1 MKERE
6 GRGLGDVNLWV
17 LGVSQFVVSI
27 YGGFFSAGIGILMLA
42 ELGLVGLSNIHQMN
56 GLKSFGAV
64 FINAFAALYFAVGNH
79 VRWPLAAVMAVGAI
93 FGGYGGA
100 WLAQRIGQHGAGVVS
115 PPGCTC
121 SSLIDRRLGPLTGH
135 LWSESLPKSGQ
146 MPDHLETSVRNSP
159 GQHQRPPPEPEC
171 HAVWKGR
178 RYEQVAEQIQRLIA
192 SGALSPGD
200 RLPPE
205 RELAAKFGVGRS
217 SLRDAIR
224 TLEVM
229 GIVESRHGSG
239 TVVRDL
245 STDSL
250 VVPLASVLAHKREL
264 VAELLDVRR
273 MIEPA
278 LAARAAANA
287 TEEELSRLEDILQ
300 RQAEKVRRGE
310 PSIEEDSEFH
320 YTIALA
326 ARNSVV
332 LRVLDVLM
340 DLLRESRAR
349 SLQVPGRTKRSC
361 AGHQRILWA
370 IKRRDGPA
378 AEAAVRKHLKEIE
391 EVVTRRL

>member
-1 MKERE
+1 M
-6 GRGLGDVNLWV
+6 
-17 LGVSQFVVSI
+17 
-27 YGGFFSAGIGILMLA
+27 
-42 ELGLVGLSNIHQMN
+42 
-56 GLKSFGAV
+56 
-64 FINAFAALYFAVGNH
+64 
-79 VRWPLAAVMAVGAI
+79 
-93 FGGYGGA
+93 
-100 WLAQRIGQHGAGVVS
+100 
-115 PPGCTC
+115 
-121 SSLIDRRLGPLTGH
+121 
-135 LWSESLPKSGQ
+135 
-146 MPDHLETSVRNSP
+146 RNSP
-159 GQHQRPPPEPEC
+159 GQQQRPQPEPEF
-171 HAVWKGR
+171 HAVHAGR
-178 RYEQVAEQIQRLIA
+178 RYEQVAAQIQGLIA
-192 SGALSPGD
+192 NGTLKAGD

-245 STDSL
+245 STDAL
-250 VVPLASVLAHKREL
+250 VVPLAKVLAQKRGL

-287 TEEELSRLEDILQ
+287 TEDELARLEDILR

-310 PSIEEDSEFH
+310 RSIEEDSEFH

-332 LRVLDVLM
+332 LKVLDVLM

-349 SLQVPGRTKRSC
+349 SLQVPGRPDRSY
-361 AGHQRILWA
+361 AGHRRILRA

-391 EVVTRRL
+391 EIVVQKL

>member
-1 MKERE
+1 MR
-6 GRGLGDVNLWV
+6 
-17 LGVSQFVVSI
+17 
-27 YGGFFSAGIGILMLA
+27 
-42 ELGLVGLSNIHQMN
+42 H
-56 GLKSFGAV
+56 
-64 FINAFAALYFAVGNH
+64 
-79 VRWPLAAVMAVGAI
+79 
-93 FGGYGGA
+93 
-100 WLAQRIGQHGAGVVS
+100 
-115 PPGCTC
+115 
-121 SSLIDRRLGPLTGH
+121 
-135 LWSESLPKSGQ
+135 
-146 MPDHLETSVRNSP
+146 SP
-159 GQHQRPPPEPEC
+159 GQQQRPPPEPEF
-171 HAVWKGR
+171 HAVRTGR

-245 STDSL
+245 STDAL
-250 VVPLASVLAHKREL
+250 VVPLASVLAQKRGL

-287 TEEELSRLEDILQ
+287 TEEELSRLEDILR

-310 PSIEEDSEFH
+310 RSIEEDSEFH
-320 YTIALA
+320 YAIALA
-326 ARNSVV
+326 SRNSVV
-332 LRVLDVLM
+332 LRVIDVLM
-340 DLLRESRAR
+340 DLLRDSRAR
-349 SLQVPGRTKRSC
+349 SLQVKGRPEKSC
-361 AGHQRILWA
+361 AGHRRILRA

-378 AEAAVRKHLKEIE
+378 AEAAVRKHLKEVE
-391 EVVTRRL
+391 EIVMRQL

>member
-1 MKERE
+1 
-6 GRGLGDVNLWV
+6 
-17 LGVSQFVVSI
+17 
-27 YGGFFSAGIGILMLA
+27 
-42 ELGLVGLSNIHQMN
+42 
-56 GLKSFGAV
+56 
-64 FINAFAALYFAVGNH
+64 
-79 VRWPLAAVMAVGAI
+79 
-93 FGGYGGA
+93 
-100 WLAQRIGQHGAGVVS
+100 
-115 PPGCTC
+115 
-121 SSLIDRRLGPLTGH
+121 
-135 LWSESLPKSGQ
+135 
-146 MPDHLETSVRNSP
+146 VRNSS
-159 GQHQRPPPEPEC
+159 GQQHRPPPQPEF
-171 HAVWKGR
+171 HAVRAGR
-178 RYEQVAEQIQRLIA
+178 RYEQVAAQIQGLIA
-192 SGALSPGD
+192 SGTLKPGD

-250 VVPLASVLAHKREL
+250 VVPLASVLAHKRGL

-287 TEEELSRLEDILQ
+287 TEEELSRLEDILR
-300 RQAEKVRRGE
+300 RQAEKVRRRE

-320 YTIALA
+320 YAIALA

-332 LRVLDVLM
+332 LKVLDVLM

-349 SLQVPGRTKRSC
+349 SLQVPGRPNRSY
-361 AGHQRILWA
+361 AGHRRILRA

-391 EVVTRRL
+391 EIVVQQL

>member
-1 MKERE
+1 MR
-6 GRGLGDVNLWV
+6 
-17 LGVSQFVVSI
+17 
-27 YGGFFSAGIGILMLA
+27 
-42 ELGLVGLSNIHQMN
+42 H
-56 GLKSFGAV
+56 
-64 FINAFAALYFAVGNH
+64 
-79 VRWPLAAVMAVGAI
+79 
-93 FGGYGGA
+93 
-100 WLAQRIGQHGAGVVS
+100 
-115 PPGCTC
+115 
-121 SSLIDRRLGPLTGH
+121 
-135 LWSESLPKSGQ
+135 
-146 MPDHLETSVRNSP
+146 SP
-159 GQHQRPPPEPEC
+159 GQQQRPPPEPEF
-171 HAVWKGR
+171 HAVRTGR

-192 SGALSPGD
+192 SGALRPGD

-205 RELAAKFGVGRS
+205 RELAEKFGVGRS

-245 STDSL
+245 STDAL
-250 VVPLASVLAHKREL
+250 VVPLASVLAEKRGL

-287 TEEELSRLEDILQ
+287 TEEELSRLDDILR
-300 RQAEKVRRGE
+300 RQDEKVRRGE

-320 YTIALA
+320 YAIALA

-349 SLQVPGRTKRSC
+349 SLQVPGRPERSC
-361 AGHQRILWA
+361 AGHRRILRA
-370 IKRRDGPA
+370 IKRRDGAA

-391 EVVTRRL
+391 DIVVQKL